1 MLMLRFK
8 TKGNKSN
15 YALFYEPETSEW
27 VEGDTLSSKQVDFN
41 FYDGDVHIGY
51 MQFFEGYD
59 EDSELDF
66 GFVLSFEVFEAFRNK
81 GYGTQILK
89 MLAQKYGKI
98 YLCPT
103 DENNERLY
111 ARIGEEIDFAKCPEM
126 IQSNFDTYE
135 KMFLIEG

>member
-1 MLMLRFK
+1 MIRFEEK
-8 TKGNKSN
+8 ENERN
-15 YALFYEPETSEW
+15 YAQVYEPYTGEW
-27 VEGDTLSSKQVDFN
+27 VENDTLANKQVDFN

-59 EDSELDF
+59 DEGELDF
-66 GFVLSFEVFEAFRNK
+66 GFVMSFEIFEAFRNK

-103 DENNERLY
+103 DEDNERLY
-111 ARIGEEIDFAKCPEM
+111 ARIGEEIEKCPEM
-126 IQSNFDTYE
+126 IQSNFDTYK

>member
-1 MLMLRFK
+1 MF
-8 TKGNKSN
+8 
-15 YALFYEPETSEW
+15 
-27 VEGDTLSSKQVDFN
+27 
-41 FYDGDVHIGY
+41 HIGY

-59 EDSELDF
+59 EDGELDF
-66 GFVLSFEVFEAFRNK
+66 GFVLSFEVFEEFRNK

>member
-1 MLMLRFK
+1 
-8 TKGNKSN
+8 
-15 YALFYEPETSEW
+15 
-27 VEGDTLSSKQVDFN
+27 
-41 FYDGDVHIGY
+41 

-59 EDSELDF
+59 EDSKLDF